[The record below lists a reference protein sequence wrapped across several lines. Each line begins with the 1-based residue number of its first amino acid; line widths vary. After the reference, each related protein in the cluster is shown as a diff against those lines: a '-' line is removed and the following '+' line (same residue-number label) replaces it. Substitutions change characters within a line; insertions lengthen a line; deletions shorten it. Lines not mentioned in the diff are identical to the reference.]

1 MDRMRTRIFD
11 SNGCHV
17 IRLAPPHEIADPCWE
32 CSPGSAGDLLV
43 SVRRRSRRGCRRDAC
58 APRGTAL
65 ETMTSFHSCFGPDDG
80 RQFRL
85 VRVCVCNR
93 LLVGICYLGG
103 VNSFSVIIL
112 FEPFLW
118 VSLTMVFLAGAFIAA
133 QAPTMGSL
141 AVRKFGDLAPMVL
154 PKLRSCRH
162 DG

>member
-1 MDRMRTRIFD
+1 
-11 SNGCHV
+11 
-17 IRLAPPHEIADPCWE
+17 
-32 CSPGSAGDLLV
+32 
-43 SVRRRSRRGCRRDAC
+43 
-58 APRGTAL
+58 
-65 ETMTSFHSCFGPDDG
+65 MTSFHSCFGPGDG

-93 LLVGICYLGG
+93 LLLGICYLGG
-103 VNSFSVIIL
+103 VSSLSVIIL

-141 AVRKFGDLAPMVL
+141 AVRKFGDLAPMVIPIYEAVGTMAGIFGPPVVGQL
-154 PKLRSCRH
+154 AEQHGLAQVLWIVPAAGFVLAVTSFTWYFWDRQHEQPVTRAA